1 MKLVNASSSIMRGFD
16 QDWSVFL
23 EFCARNCYKSE
34 GKITTDS
41 DIKLIRKMIKRDHWT
56 PFEMI
61 DVTVRFIT
69 DRGILQELARHRL
82 NSLLVESTRYCDYGN
97 GDGDGHVQFVIPF
110 FVSSI
115 KPGIYDPA
123 NTEIPVKVP
132 EAEVE
137 WMNALFAAEEYYK
150 QLRQWDVS
158 PQGARSVLPNSLKTE
173 IIFKASLRQWHHIF
187 KLRCN
192 KAAHPDMVKLMKPT
206 LKLFAEQFYPIY
218 EDLLREYF

>member
-23 EFCARNCYKSE
+23 ELCARNCYKSE
-34 GKITTDS
+34 GKITMDS
-41 DIKLIRKMIKRDHWT
+41 DIKLIRKMIKRGHWT

-69 DRGILQELARHRL
+69 DRGISHELVRHRICSFLQE
-82 NSLLVESTRYCDYGN
+82 SSRYCDY
-97 GDGDGHVQFVIPF
+97 GDGHVQFIIPF
-110 FVSSI
+110 FVSGI

-123 NTEIPVKVP
+123 GTEIPTDIP

-150 QLRQWDVS
+150 QLRQWDIS
-158 PQGARSVLPNSLKTE
+158 PQGARAVLPNSLKTE
-173 IIFKASLRQWHHIF
+173 VICKANLRKWLHIF

-192 KAAHPDMVKLMKPT
+192 KAAHPDMVKLMRPT
-206 LKLFAEQFYPIY
+206 LKMFAKQFYPIY
-218 EDLLREYF
+218 EDLMKEYFDDEA